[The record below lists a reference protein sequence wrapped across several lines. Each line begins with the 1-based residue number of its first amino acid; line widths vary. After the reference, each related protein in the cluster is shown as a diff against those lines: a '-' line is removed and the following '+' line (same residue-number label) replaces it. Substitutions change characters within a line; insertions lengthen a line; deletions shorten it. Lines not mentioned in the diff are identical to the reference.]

1 MAPTGWYVLVWAG
14 EAREDACGAKATWSL
29 GTGNFCRVPLTQE
42 PGSGSARPGLD
53 VGSPGAL
60 RWWDSNCELV
70 GTGRTGRAA
79 CPLPALLGHG
89 RHLLLREHPW
99 VPQHPP
105 PPSPLPLP
113 SPPPSVLTPLT
124 LISTFTCMGTPQV
137 RGQAHGHGSPPC
149 HELLWTVSSTMVM
162 GAPWW
167 GHPLGAGT
175 APWLCVLE
183 KQMRPPRLLCP
194 SLLQPHTPLCPQAP
208 LVIPTPSPFT
218 PSQQHPAS
226 LHSSILLFLLPVPL
240 G

>member
-1 MAPTGWYVLVWAG
+1 MGP
-14 EAREDACGAKATWSL
+14 RPCGASGQGISAESL
-29 GTGNFCRVPLTQE
+29 SRRSRAQAP
-42 PGSGSARPGLD
+42 AWPGLD

-60 RWWDSNCELV
+60 QWWDSNCELV

-79 CPLPALLGHG
+79 CPLPALLGHR